1 MNEDCGSI
9 IMNLSM
15 IAAARSSAIEG
26 PLVTDAGGVAGGET
40 RLAVMDAETRKKVA
54 DALMRRAESLV
65 RGLRE
70 ASEANQEPSRIETLV
85 DQLNDVL
92 KQPGFPAQ
100 RATEFRDLG
109 RGVALNSR
117 RLAME
122 TMFGKA
128 ELAARDGDEK
138 VRNDLLTLAKE
149 HYGKALRH
157 GADEK
162 FRDAVE
168 RRVQMILQTTKEGV
182 DDRTKAAA
190 KRKLDEREGRNSK
203 APGGR
208 ERRRAIRYVSP
219 QFQLLVENARYTTI
233 NWSTR
238 GLAIGPYRGELGV
251 REGDRVRIE
260 IACAEVAAQGR
271 VVATVVRILPERSFF
286 AVEFPDICTVVLEI
300 AHQLKSKGIIPDP
313 E

>member
-1 MNEDCGSI
+1 
-9 IMNLSM
+9 
-15 IAAARSSAIEG
+15 
-26 PLVTDAGGVAGGET
+26 
-40 RLAVMDAETRKKVA
+40 MDAETRKKMA
-54 DALMRRAESLV
+54 DALMRRAESV
-65 RGLRE
+65 IRALRE
-70 ASEANQEPSRIETLV
+70 ATDRNEDPSRVEAIV

-92 KQPGFPAQ
+92 KQPGFPPQ
-100 RATEFRDLG
+100 RASEFRDIG
-109 RGVALNSR
+109 RAAALNSR

-122 TMFGKA
+122 AVFGKA
-128 ELAARDGDEK
+128 EIVAREGDEK
-138 VRNDLLTLAKE
+138 ARNELLALAKE

-168 RRVQMILQTTKEGV
+168 KRVQMILQTTKEGI

-190 KRKLDEREGRNSK
+190 RRKLEEREGRGAK

-208 ERRRAIRYVSP
+208 ERRRAIRYVTP
-219 QFQLLVENARYTTI
+219 RFQLLVEGVRYSTI

-251 REGDRVRIE
+251 REGDRVRVDIC
-260 IACAEVAAQGR
+260 CAEADVVGR
-271 VVATVVRILPERSFF
+271 VQASVVRVLSERGFF
-286 AVEFPDICTVVLEI
+286 AVEFPDICTIILDI
-300 AHQLKSKGIIPDP
+300 THKLKSVGIIPEP

>member
-1 MNEDCGSI
+1 
-9 IMNLSM
+9 
-15 IAAARSSAIEG
+15 
-26 PLVTDAGGVAGGET
+26 
-40 RLAVMDAETRKKVA
+40 LAVMDAETRKKVA
-54 DALMRRAESLV
+54 DALMRRAESLL
-65 RGLRE
+65 RALRE
-70 ASEANQEPSRIETLV
+70 ASERNEEPSRVEALV

-100 RATEFRDLG
+100 RASEFREIG
-109 RGVALNSR
+109 RAAAINSR

-128 ELAARDGDEK
+128 EIAARDGDEK
-138 VRNDLLTLAKE
+138 VRNELLTSAKE
-149 HYGKALRH
+149 HYGKALRF
-157 GADEK
+157 GADES

-168 RRVQMILQTTKEGV
+168 KRVQMILQTTREGI

-190 KRKLDEREGRNSK
+190 KRKLEEREGRGAK

-208 ERRRAIRYVSP
+208 ERRRAIRYVTP
-219 QFQLLVENARYTTI
+219 KFQLLVEGARYTTI

-251 REGDRVRIE
+251 REGDRVRVDIS
-260 IACAEVAAQGR
+260 CAEAGVSGRAVAS
-271 VVATVVRILPERSFF
+271 VVRVFNDRGFF
-286 AVEFPDICTVVLEI
+286 AVEFPDICTLVLEI
-300 AHQLKSKGIIPDP
+300 AHKLKSGGIIPDP